1 MAKGNKSREKKCL
14 ALDLDNTLIFA
25 KKIERNPKKA
35 MIKKD
40 KYCIYAKSKNGNEYE
55 IKERPF
61 LSIFLKHLKK
71 LYKLVIFTS
80 AKKEYCEMILKSIHK
95 KKYFNKIFSR
105 ENMIRNKKRLNLIAE
120 KLKLPKKKIIF
131 IDDNQ
136 EFVHRE
142 DIPNSLKIS
151 SFKGDKNDY
160 ALPIITAKLIMI
172 SEYEDV
178 KEGIKRLDNPT
189 KDDDEIIKQIL
200 QAIPY
205 SAFNINK

>member
-1 MAKGNKSREKKCL
+1 MK
-14 ALDLDNTLIFA
+14 
-25 KKIERNPKKA
+25 
-35 MIKKD
+35 
-40 KYCIYAKSKNGNEYE
+40 
-55 IKERPF
+55 
-61 LSIFLKHLKK
+61 
-71 LYKLVIFTS
+71 
-80 AKKEYCEMILKSIHK
+80 
-95 KKYFNKIFSR
+95 
-105 ENMIRNKKRLNLIAE
+105 IRNKKRLNLIAE

-151 SFKGDKNDY
+151 SFKGDKKDY